1 MSWSRA
7 FSSEM
12 GTGLRQESPIK
23 QGSRAPFRF
32 DRNGNGSRTRIAAR
46 LAVIVALAALT
57 AGCFRP
63 MYAERAPDGGSALRE
78 KLLGVE
84 VPPLHLP
91 NGSRAARLGVEIRNA
106 LAFKLYGNA
115 TGMPPTHRLDLRLTS
130 RKSTVM
136 TDATTKLPAVENFT
150 LNASYR
156 LVEVATNRQVMTGS
170 AFSTVSYDNAR
181 NFQRFNRARALRDA
195 EDRAA
200 QEIADNIQTRLASYF
215 YSGT

>member
-7 FSSEM
+7 FSSET
-12 GTGLRQESPIK
+12 GTGSRQENALK
-23 QGSRAPFRF
+23 QGYRAPFRF
-32 DRNGNGSRTRIAAR
+32 GRNGNGSGARIAAR

-106 LAFKLYGNA
+106 LAFKLYGSA
-115 TGMPPTHRLDLRLTS
+115 TGMSPTHRLELRLTS
-130 RKSTVM
+130 SKSTVM

-215 YSGT
+215 YAGM